1 MIKSKVLMIS
11 PILILLLLL
20 LRHLYCGNSSFS
32 RWMLAD
38 AVVIR
43 GDEVLVNLF
52 TDFFSAVELL
62 LLLFFL
68 STVDDID
75 VCDLYGGEDEEW

>member
-1 MIKSKVLMIS
+1 
-11 PILILLLLL
+11 
-20 LRHLYCGNSSFS
+20 
-32 RWMLAD
+32 MLAD

-52 TDFFSAVELL
+52 RDFFSVVELL